1 MASALNSGEIEQLRQ
16 QYAAHPAAPGVAA
29 RKQLA
34 ERVARS
40 GNRPIDWLNLAF
52 ERFSAFEFG
61 SAHQALDQVIALD
74 PRLLAAQW
82 LRFQYPEHL
91 SPASASEAAAYAE
104 RWDRGLA
111 TFERL
116 DWSTAQNREQ
126 IWGCVGSSTAFYRH
140 YLGDVTAEQR
150 RYGALLARMMSALV
164 GPLPINPNTSKRPRV
179 VFCSTHFYDHT
190 VARLFLP
197 LIESL
202 DPDEFELHVLH
213 LGPEYDAWT
222 QRAERLANFHRGE
235 RPAPDWM
242 RLILSLQ
249 ADAVVYLDLGMH
261 PLTLAL
267 AALRLAPV
275 QAMLWGHPVT
285 TGLPSL
291 DYVLS
296 PDLMEP
302 TNGAEHYSETL
313 VRLPGLGHGL
323 EPPDSGQLSVTA
335 TATGSAN
342 PLGQGANG
350 QLNLPCAQSVFKLM
364 PEQDVLFA
372 RILQRLPMAHLH
384 LIPHQDAGVRDWL
397 AARLQSALAGQGVQD
412 GSARVHLHAYRPL
425 PEFHQLA
432 AQCQLNIDSVGWSG
446 GMSSLDI
453 LGLGVATISLQG
465 ATMRERQTAALLHEL
480 GAGECIATNA
490 DDFVEKV
497 IALAQD
503 DAARVG
509 LRQKMLA
516 ERHKLFADQRTALGL
531 SDFLRQS
538 IADARSGQC

>member
-1 MASALNSGEIEQLRQ
+1 MASALNPAEIEQLRQ
-16 QYAAHPAAPGVAA
+16 QYAAHPAAPGVAT

-40 GNRPIDWLNLAF
+40 GNGPIDWLNLAF

-61 SAHQALDQVIALD
+61 AAHQALDQVIALE
-74 PRLLAAQW
+74 PQLLAAQW
-82 LRFQYPEHL
+82 LRFQYPNNL
-91 SPASASEAAAYAE
+91 SPASSSEAEAYAE
-104 RWDRGLA
+104 NWDRGLA
-111 TFERL
+111 MFERL
-116 DWSTAQNREQ
+116 DWSTPQNREQ

-164 GPLPINPNTSKRPRV
+164 GPLNVNPSKSKPPRV

-202 DPDEFELHVLH
+202 DRSEFELHVLH

-222 QRAERLANFHRGE
+222 QRAERLPNFHRGE

-249 ADAVVYLDLGMH
+249 ADAVIYLDLGMH
-261 PLTLAL
+261 PLTVAL

-302 TNGAEHYSETL
+302 ANGAAHYSESL

-323 EPPDSGQLSVTA
+323 APPDSEQPELQPN
-335 TATGSAN
+335 SAGFGETFGKGTDEQIN
-342 PLGQGANG
+342 VL
-350 QLNLPCAQSVFKLM
+350 CAQSVFKLM
-364 PEQDVLFA
+364 PEQDALFA
-372 RILQRLPMAHLH
+372 RILQRLPTAHLH

-397 AARLQSALAGQGVQD
+397 AARLQGAMASHGVQD
-412 GSARVHLHAYRPL
+412 GAARVHLHAYRPL

-432 AQCQLNIDSVGWSG
+432 ARCQLNIDSIGWSG

-453 LGLGVATISLQG
+453 LGLGVPTIGLQG
-465 ATMRERQTAALLHEL
+465 KTMRERQTAALLNEL
-480 GAGECIATNA
+480 GVGQCIAA
-490 DDFVEKV
+490 DADEYVDKV
-497 IALAQD
+497 VTLAQD
-503 DAARVG
+503 DAARAA
-509 LRQKMLA
+509 LREQMLA
-516 ERHKLFADQRTALGL
+516 ARHTLFAGERAAAGL
-531 SDFLRQS
+531 SDFLRRS
-538 IADARSGQC
+538 IADARSGQR